1 MFILSYFMQVTGGKD
16 RGRKINPVKN
26 PAIRPSKAVVREALF
41 SVLGPQCCLGKNVVD
56 FFSGSGIM
64 TLEALSRG
72 AASAYS
78 IDSDADSCALI
89 RANFDLLTITSEAK
103 VLQMSVNL
111 AISKLA
117 SYDLQFDII
126 FLDPPYCS
134 PQLGIDA
141 IELSVAS
148 GLLKPESVVIFEHR
162 SKTVIPDCKSM
173 TIWKQKRYGQ
183 SMLSFYRF

>member
-1 MFILSYFMQVTGGKD
+1 MQITGGKD

-64 TLEALSRG
+64 TLEAISRG
-72 AASAYS
+72 AANAYS
-78 IDSDADSCALI
+78 IDIDSDSCALI
-89 RANFDLLTITSEAK
+89 RANFDLLKITSEAK

-141 IELSVAS
+141 IELSIAS

-162 SKTVIPDCKSM
+162 SKTAIPDCKSM